1 MRELSRRE
9 RQRVV
14 AMAIVRS
21 TIVGIG
27 LVALYAL
34 APDRGF
40 GQAGAIVRLL
50 LIVVIVVCVT
60 AWQVNKILNAP
71 YPQVQAIESVLIAV
85 PLLVILFAL
94 IYLGIDSSGPNEF
107 SEPLNHT
114 SAIYFTMTTLATVGY
129 GDIVPKTQMARL
141 TVTAQMAI
149 DLILVAVIVRV
160 FFGAATAKAGRPF
173 GSD

>member
-1 MRELSRRE
+1 
-9 RQRVV
+9 VV

-21 TIVGIG
+21 TIVGAG
-27 LVALYAL
+27 LLALYAL

-40 GQAGAIVRLL
+40 GQAGAIVRLI

-60 AWQVNKILNAP
+60 AWQVNRILNSP

-107 SEPLNHT
+107 SERLNHT
-114 SAIYFTMTTLATVGY
+114 SSIYFTMTTLATVGY

-149 DLILVAVIVRV
+149 DLVLVAVIVRV
-160 FFGAATAKAGRPF
+160 FFGAATSRAGSPF
-173 GSD
+173 EKEMSD